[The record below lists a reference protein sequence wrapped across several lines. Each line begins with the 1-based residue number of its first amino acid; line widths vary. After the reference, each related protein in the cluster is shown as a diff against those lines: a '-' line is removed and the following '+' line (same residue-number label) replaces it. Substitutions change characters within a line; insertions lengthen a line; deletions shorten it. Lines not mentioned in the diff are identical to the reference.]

1 LAIRNVSR
9 SGTNGAN
16 EMDRREPL
24 LLDQSRS
31 SGAVCVRGAR
41 WSFRIHRPHAVASF
55 ARAGVASVVAISHEL
70 AERFPEVRKDVAAKQ
85 FCGALVADLMRT
97 SGHDVVQARGRA
109 DGVVFTYGA
118 VFTAF
123 PTSRDYSALVSLLSC
138 FPQRVRS
145 LIQNAPER
153 IWTTRPE
160 RTGFSLVEHVCNLR
174 DLDAVYAKRI
184 RSVLDKP
191 LPRLPSVDG
200 TALAQARQYS
210 SESLTDAFREYE
222 KARRK
227 LAGILKG
234 LSTSRRKRCGLR
246 DGLQRVNIDDLVREI
261 AEHDS
266 THQLEMEE
274 LQEEIDLGSE
284 S

>member
-1 LAIRNVSR
+1 L
-9 SGTNGAN
+9 
-16 EMDRREPL
+16 E
-24 LLDQSRS
+24 
-31 SGAVCVRGAR
+31 
-41 WSFRIHRPHAVASF
+41 SFFKTPTRYAECAAL

-70 AERFPEVRKDVAAKQ
+70 AERFPEVQKDVAAKQ

-123 PTSRDYSALVSLLSC
+123 PTSRDYSALVSLLSS
-138 FPQRVRS
+138 FPERLRS
-145 LIQNAPER
+145 LIQKAPER
-153 IWTTRPE
+153 VWTKRPE
-160 RTGFSLVEHVCNLR
+160 GTGFSLVEHVCHLR

-184 RSVLDKP
+184 RAVLDSP
-191 LPRLPSVDG
+191 LPTLPSVDG

-210 SESLTDAFREYE
+210 SECLTDAFGEYE
-222 KARRK
+222 EARRK
-227 LAGILKG
+227 LTEMLKG
-234 LSTSRRKRCGLR
+234 LPTSRRKRCGLR
-246 DGLQRVNIDDLVREI
+246 DGVLRVNVDDLVREI

-274 LQEEIDLGSE
+274 LQEEFKLGAKS
-284 S
+284 